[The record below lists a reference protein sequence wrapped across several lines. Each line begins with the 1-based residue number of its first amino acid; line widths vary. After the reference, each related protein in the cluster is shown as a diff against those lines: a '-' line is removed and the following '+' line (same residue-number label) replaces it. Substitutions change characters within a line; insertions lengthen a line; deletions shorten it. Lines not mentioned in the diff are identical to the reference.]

1 MTWKQQ
7 DDKIII
13 KINSFF
19 GTLNA
24 LRMISIAVKN
34 IDMILEIFYW
44 ASEPKR
50 DLNKP

>member
-13 KINSFF
+13 KINFF

-34 IDMILEIFYW
+34 IDMILEIFY
-44 ASEPKR
+44 
-50 DLNKP
+50 